1 MLAAGSI
8 HAGGHMRIHNF
19 VVLIALLV
27 GGLGPVDAARIP
39 SRPHPTEILGLPSG
53 DWPLVLKTKTG
64 YQTYLIPSQLAAIRR
79 LPEPDR
85 SEALAFVRSHQAN
98 LRRLKLSSEVFHLR
112 SGKGDLRSVPEYQQ
126 DMSEAIMAVDAEL
139 AASANPILPHEPVL
153 LALPGYTKI
162 LLLTPPSALAK
173 VRSRL
178 RDLGIAGRVRVID
191 SGAPPVRNPD
201 GTTRW
206 IRDAVHV
213 VHADRRTLVA
223 IPLAHKQFDDLAHND
238 LAYVGRI
245 GDRRHEVLQIPVYFR
260 GGNLARIDHDKRIL
274 LIGADEIQMNMKWFI
289 ESFGFRPP
297 ATAVQEILKTAT
309 GVDAVVV
316 LPNSRNFY
324 HLDMYLTPLGPGV
337 VGLLAP
343 LDHERLSAVDRKVLL
358 ESAAALARLGLR
370 TVPIPTLVDWIEKF
384 QSPTNSVSFTE
395 RGTSRRR
402 ALVPQFPEHS
412 VPAALASVNRRVLAA
427 YRQAGI
433 DPIAVEDRFHTR
445 WGNTHC
451 ALVALR

>member
-1 MLAAGSI
+1 
-8 HAGGHMRIHNF
+8 MRIQTF
-19 VVLIALLV
+19 VVLIALAL
-27 GGLGPVDAARIP
+27 GGLGPVDATQIP
-39 SRPHPTEILGLPSG
+39 SRPQATETLGLPSG
-53 DWPLVLKTKTG
+53 DWPLILKTRTG
-64 YQTYLIPSQLAAIRR
+64 YQTFLIPSQLAAIRR

-85 SEALAFVRSHQAN
+85 SEALGFVRTHEAN
-98 LRRLKLSSEVFHLR
+98 LKRLKFSSEVFHLR
-112 SGKGDLRSVPEYQQ
+112 SGKGSLRSVPEYQQ
-126 DMSEAIMAVDAEL
+126 EMSEAIMAVDTEL

-153 LALPGYTKI
+153 LALPSYTKI
-162 LLLTPPSALAK
+162 LLLTPQNALAK

-178 RDLGIAGRVRVID
+178 HFLGIAGRVRIIN
-191 SGAPPVRNPD
+191 SGAPPSRNTD

-206 IRDAVHV
+206 IRDVIHV
-213 VHADRRTLVA
+213 AHVGKQTLVE

-238 LAYVGRI
+238 LAYVERI
-245 GDRRHEVLQIPVYFR
+245 GDRQHGVLRIPIYFR
-260 GGNLARIDHDKRIL
+260 GGNLARVDHDKRIL

-297 ATAVQEILKTAT
+297 ATSVQEILKTAT

-343 LDHERLSAVDRKVLL
+343 LDHARLSAVDRKVLL